1 VSRGA
6 RRPGG
11 GGRAGAVPGP
21 RSTGGAGPPDEE
33 APGAGEPGGDVGT
46 GFLVPGR
53 KARIDE
59 VVAQRTRSLVVVM
72 EAFCDPQNVNAVLRT
87 CDAFGVQ
94 EIHVVEGPMK
104 PYDRN
109 KKISQNADKW
119 LDVVRWTGTGECLRA
134 LRARGYAVYATHLGE
149 GSVGLRDLSFAG
161 KVALVFGNES
171 RGVSEEALALAD
183 ARYAIPM
190 RGFSQSLNVSVA
202 AAVSLAHAVE
212 RRLAERGR
220 HGDLA
225 DDEARAL
232 RERFYVLAV
241 KQRAR
246 IAKATAAED
255 RRERL
260 ARARQAAAPGEAR
273 GRR

>member
-1 VSRGA
+1 VSEDPKA
-6 RRPGG
+6 Q
-11 GGRAGAVPGP
+11 A
-21 RSTGGAGPPDEE
+21 D
-33 APGAGEPGGDVGT
+33 
-46 GFLVPGR
+46 FLLPER

-59 VVAQRTRSLVVVM
+59 VVAARTRTLTVVM

-87 CDAFGVQ
+87 CDAYGVQ

-119 LDVVRWTGTGECLRA
+119 LDVVRWKSTPECLGA
-134 LRARGYAVYATHLGE
+134 LKARGFAVYATHLGE
-149 GSVGLRDLSFAG
+149 RSVALDALSFAPA
-161 KVALVFGNES
+161 VALVFGNES
-171 RGVSEEALALAD
+171 RGVSDEALALSD

-202 AAVSLAHAVE
+202 AAVSLARAVD
-212 RRLAERGR
+212 RREAERGR
-220 HGDLA
+220 HGDLPEE
-225 DDEARAL
+225 EARAL

-246 IAKATAAED
+246 IAKAEAVDA
-255 RRERL
+255 R
-260 ARARQAAAPGEAR
+260 RAR
-273 GRR
+273 RRA